1 MLKNI
6 TISKLLKILECVVWV
21 SCGIYILNVRD
32 IHERI
37 IIFDVGQGDSILIQ
51 KGDFEILVDGG
62 EDDTVVYRMGEYMEW
77 DDRVI
82 DVVVITHM
90 HSDHYMGIKY
100 LLEHYE
106 VGLFLLSVNCTDL
119 CSEFREYNHIDVSMG
134 DVLEYD
140 DIHIDILWPRVGELD
155 KNLNNDSV
163 VMLVE
168 WLGRRVLLMGDVE
181 VEVEEL
187 LLENSR
193 SYIADIDILKA
204 GHHCSKTASSYG
216 FVITSNPYLA
226 ICSCGE
232 ENRFGHPHSEALD
245 NFRELGI
252 PYILTWEYG
261 DYIVE

>member
-6 TISKLLKILECVVWV
+6 TVSKVLRILECVVWV
-21 SCGIYILNVRD
+21 FCGVYVLSVRQS
-32 IHERI
+32 HERI
-37 IIFDVGQGDSILIQ
+37 VIFDVGQGDSILIQ

-100 LLEHYE
+100 LLESYE
-106 VGLFLLSVNCTDL
+106 VGLFVLSVNCTDL
-119 CSEFREYNHIDVSMG
+119 CSEFREFNHIDVSMG
-134 DVLEYD
+134 DTLEYGG
-140 DIHIDILWPRVGELD
+140 IHIDILWPRVGELD
-155 KNLNNDSV
+155 RNLNNDSI

-168 WLGRRVLLMGDVE
+168 WLDKRVLLMGDAE
-181 VEVEEL
+181 VEVEKL
-187 LLENSR
+187 LLEHSR
-193 SYIADIDILKA
+193 SYVADIDILKA

-216 FVITSNPYLA
+216 FLITTSPKFA

-232 ENRFGHPHSEALD
+232 ENRFGHPHIEALD
-245 NFRELGI
+245 NFVEVGV